1 LNIHAARAANASKEK
16 TMNAAVPASV
26 LTQFEPQP
34 PGKVVPTAVWWTGGA
49 MGLAII
55 GLLAALVLKTGNA
68 PSAPAVAVTPPAPVA
83 QTTTPAPAAT
93 VPAVA
98 VAEPA
103 ATTKVPVAE
112 KAAAAKPV
120 VAAKPAAERTV
131 AQPAAK
137 PAPAAA
143 QSPVPATQ
151 PATQPV
157 GQTTPAPA
165 NPQAGAPAGAPG
177 APVGTVYSGFPP
189 VAQPGGTAAV
199 ATAPAAEPARR
210 AAVNPNL
217 GTVESVTPVQVAGGS
232 GSPINAGTVV
242 GGVLGAVLG
251 NQVGQGSG
259 KTAATVLGAIGG
271 AMAGNE
277 VNRRTATTTAYSVQ
291 VRMDDGSYRTV
302 QTPSQPGLGSRVL
315 VDGGQLRQADGSPMA
330 QPAPERRAEP
340 VQTGG

>member
-1 LNIHAARAANASKEK
+1 
-16 TMNAAVPASV
+16 MNAAVPASV

-68 PSAPAVAVTPPAPVA
+68 PSAPAVAVAPAAPVA
-83 QTTTPAPAAT
+83 LTTTPAPAAT
-93 VPAVA
+93 APAVA

-151 PATQPV
+151 PVA
-157 GQTTPAPA
+157 QTTPAPA
-165 NPQAGAPAGAPG
+165 NPQAGAPAG

-189 VAQPGGTAAV
+189 VAQPGGTAPV
-199 ATAPAAEPARR
+199 ATVPAAEPARR

-232 GSPINAGTVV
+232 GSPVNAGTVV
-242 GGVLGAVLG
+242 GGVLGAVIG

-302 QTPSQPGLGSRVL
+302 QTSSQPGLGSRVL
-315 VDGGQLRQADGSPMA
+315 VDGGQLRHADGSPMA